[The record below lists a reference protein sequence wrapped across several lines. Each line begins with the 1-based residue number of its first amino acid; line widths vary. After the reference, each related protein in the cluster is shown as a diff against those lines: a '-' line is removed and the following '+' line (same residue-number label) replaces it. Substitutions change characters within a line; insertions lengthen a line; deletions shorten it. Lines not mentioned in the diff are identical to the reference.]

1 MAYHIQY
8 HDHAG
13 KELMG
18 SDGGTIYHGKT
29 VGGAAK
35 HARGVM
41 ESRKVTHAKNFPHLI
56 PHGFSIRSNE
66 GQEKYSQNPRIL
78 HAEGSAKA
86 NPSGASFSATD
97 DFSAAHAEFA
107 AVQGDHNV
115 HLRPAKEIKA
125 MSDAEFN
132 KHHDYLE
139 DINMHPH
146 NVILTAKRYGND
158 KQVARAETLLRR
170 HMKQGHLSSGI
181 AKGRKMLSDSVKK
194 TAGKPL
200 GNHGFSATPDTFSA
214 AHAEFAAV
222 AAPKKAPSHDP
233 AAVRELTLHADN
245 TEKLYNNERYIHAAM
260 MHKHDKGTY
269 NHDLAAKAYKHHA
282 DAAAAHYTKEY
293 GTKGPHGSFGV
304 FSSAD
309 RAAAARHYADQNH
322 PAQTTAVDDPRRD
335 NRGPQH
341 AVNAFKKKHP
351 ENFSATTDTFAAAH
365 GEFAAMDCGGYA
377 ALPKS
382 DGPFTHS
389 KVKVLGLGRDTNGNK
404 LVKVGHSGGSFTIQT
419 NGNIP
424 TAHRHTGKVDPE
436 SHGKIMDEVHA
447 HVSSYGTDRQK
458 KILGIK

>member
-41 ESRKVTHAKNFPHLI
+41 ESRKVTYAKNFPRSI

-86 NPSGASFSATD
+86 KPSGASFSATD
-97 DFSAAHAEFA
+97 DFA
-107 AVQGDHNV
+107 
-115 HLRPAKEIKA
+115 
-125 MSDAEFN
+125 
-132 KHHDYLE
+132 
-139 DINMHPH
+139 
-146 NVILTAKRYGND
+146 
-158 KQVARAETLLRR
+158 
-170 HMKQGHLSSGI
+170 
-181 AKGRKMLSDSVKK
+181 
-194 TAGKPL
+194 
-200 GNHGFSATPDTFSA
+200 A

-222 AAPKKAPSHDP
+222 AAPKKAPAHDP

-245 TEKLYNNERYIHAAM
+245 TQKLYNNERYIHASM

-269 NHDLAAKAYKHHA
+269 NHDLAHKAYKHHA

-304 FSSAD
+304 FSPAD

-322 PAQTTAVDDPRRD
+322 PAETTAVDDPRRD
-335 NRGPQH
+335 NHGPTY
-341 AVNAFKKKHP
+341 AVNAFKKKHG
-351 ENFSATTDTFAAAH
+351 ENFSATPDTFSAAHAEFAAETDTFSAKVSGNTAKLDHMYEGDGHRKLAEKAPKGSHLRDYHASMARYHFQKLSGGSVSHDKRNAAAALRAHKNSETATGERKADTFAAAH